1 MTKSNS
7 DVSYRALVPREL
19 CAGKKTEL
27 TLRVYSED
35 RSDNDNDNDDD
46 NDDDNDEDN
55 DDDEGVF

>member
-1 MTKSNS
+1 MTLRVLSDEECFQMTKSNS

-35 RSDNDNDNDDD
+35 R
-46 NDDDNDEDN
+46 
-55 DDDEGVF
+55 